1 MYIHMVM
8 ATKTISITE
17 DAYYSLKEKKT
28 EHESFSDVIL
38 RFSGKKSLES
48 FFGALSGKTVDAIE
62 EDIKEMRRK
71 HRDSHKKRVELYDS

>member
-1 MYIHMVM
+1 M

-17 DAYYSLKEKKT
+17 DAYYALKEKKT

-48 FFGALSGKTVDAIE
+48 FFGALCSKTADAIE
-62 EDIKEMRRK
+62 DDIKEMRSK
-71 HRDSHKKRVELYDS
+71 HKEMHKKRVVLS

>member
-1 MYIHMVM
+1 M

-28 EHESFSDVIL
+28 EHESFSEVIL

-48 FFGALSGKTVDAIE
+48 FFGALSAKTADAIE
-62 EDIKEMRRK
+62 QDIKEMRGK
-71 HRDSHKKRVELYDS
+71 HKEMHKNRAVLL